1 MENLVRRTLIL
12 TLALVLTCAT
22 SFAQQVQRPY
32 KTNHSNRSGQQLDRA
47 AALPPQALPTSSSN
61 RPGLQLPQLFSGFE
75 APSDSLSENEI
86 LLRIARIYR
95 YQSDILQA
103 EARED
108 GEKAEGLIGLAM
120 TELNTLL
127 SQPDIMERPSFQ
139 ELYRS
144 VVTEYERF
152 YGTSPEIGT
161 IQYGEVFQLRADVFA
176 ALNEIENPLLEDI
189 TLPKV
194 QLAGTVVEMTM
205 NRLVEQSIAYLLRQ
219 PEKHMYRWLSRAE
232 TYFPMIEQVLD
243 EEGVPDEI
251 KYLAMIESGLNPHA
265 ASWAHAVGMWQFV
278 AGTGRMYDLEVNSW
292 VDERRDPEK
301 ATRAA
306 ARHLRDLYNT
316 FGDWQLALAAYNC
329 GAGNVRKALRRSGR
343 EKGTFWEI
351 YDHLPRET
359 RNYVP
364 MFIAAALV
372 ASNPDSYNLTKVE
385 PGPRYEYHYVPV
397 RGMLSL
403 DTIASL
409 ASTDVNTIKALNPE
423 LRRSSLPPT
432 KGAYFVRIPLGTY
445 DQFAENYRQLPEK
458 VKRTTIT
465 EYIVRRGDTLNKIA
479 GQNGVSL
486 AELRSANGIK
496 GSLLKV
502 GQRLVIPVPQYDA
515 GMDLTLAADAR
526 ATTVQYGARMVR
538 PIVAFGSGDLIAENA
553 RSSGPSA
560 PVVQASNRTE
570 SVAPRTT
577 TPTARAASS
586 NTGDT
591 RVVYKVR
598 RGDTLAKIAS
608 RYGVTIRDIQS
619 WNGIR
624 GSVIKSGQ
632 NLKLYPSDNAPS
644 ASTASTSGSESTVYR
659 VRRGDNLTSIAN
671 KYGVTVRQIQQWNDL
686 RGSTIRSGQ
695 RLKIN
700 AGSKAAAA
708 ATTVTYKV
716 KRGDSLGK
724 IATRYGVSVS
734 DLKSWNN
741 LKSNT
746 IIPGQKIK
754 VKT

>member
-1 MENLVRRTLIL
+1 MRRTLIL
-12 TLALVLTCAT
+12 TLALVLTSAT
-22 SFAQQVQRPY
+22 SLAQQVQSPR
-32 KTNHSNRSGQQLDRA
+32 TTARSNRSNQQIDRA
-47 AALPPQALPTSSSN
+47 ASLPPQTLPTLSTK
-61 RPGLQLPQLFSGFE
+61 RPGLQLPQLYSGFVT
-75 APSDSLSENEI
+75 PSDSLSENEI

-95 YQSDILQA
+95 YQADILQA
-103 EARED
+103 EAQND
-108 GEKAEGLIGLAM
+108 GEKAEELIGLAM
-120 TELNTLL
+120 TELSTLL

-152 YGTSPEIGT
+152 YGSSPEIGSL
-161 IQYGEVFQLRADVFA
+161 QYGEIFQLRADIFA
-176 ALNEIENPLLEDI
+176 ALNELENPLLEDV
-189 TLPKV
+189 TLPTPRPM
-194 QLAGTVVEMTM
+194 GTVVEMTM

-232 TYFPMIEQVLD
+232 TYFPMIEQVLA
-243 EEGVPDEI
+243 EEGLPDEI

-265 ASWAHAVGMWQFV
+265 VSWAQAVGMWQFI
-278 AGTGRMYDLEVNSW
+278 AGTGRMYDLQINSW

-329 GAGNVRKALRRSGR
+329 GAGNVTKALRRSGR

-351 YDHLPRET
+351 YEYLPRET

-372 ASNPDSYNLTKVE
+372 ASNPEAYNLRKVE

-403 DTIASL
+403 ETVARL
-409 ASTDVNTIKALNPE
+409 ANTDVNTIKALNPE

-432 KGAYFVRIPLGTY
+432 KGVYYVRIPFGSY
-445 DQFAENYRQLPEK
+445 DEFAENYRQLPEK
-458 VKRTTIT
+458 EKRTTIT
-465 EYIVRRGDTLNKIA
+465 EYVVRRGDTLNKIA
-479 GQNGVSL
+479 SQNGVSV

-496 GSLLKV
+496 GSLLRV

-515 GMDLTLAADAR
+515 AMDLAVAENAQ
-526 ATTVQYGARMVR
+526 AITVQYGPRTIR
-538 PIVAFGSGDLIAENA
+538 PITAAGPDLIAENT
-553 RSSGPSA
+553 RLSGPSV
-560 PVVQASNRTE
+560 PVVQASERSE
-570 SVAPRTT
+570 SVEPRTT
-577 TPTARAASS
+577 VNTPTPAVSS

-608 RYGVTIRDIQS
+608 RYGVTIRDIQN
-619 WNGIR
+619 WNGLK
-624 GSVIKSGQ
+624 GSVIKTGQ
-632 NLKLYPSDNAPS
+632 NLKLYPPDNATP
-644 ASTASTSGSESTVYR
+644 STATESESTVYR
-659 VRRGDNLTSIAN
+659 VRRGDTLTGIAS
-671 KYGVTVRQIQQWNDL
+671 KYGVTVKQIQQWNNL
-686 RGSTIRSGQ
+686 RGTTIRSGQ
-695 RLKIN
+695 RLKIYT
-700 AGSKAAAA
+700 GSKAAAS
-708 ATTVTYKV
+708 TTVTYKV

-724 IATRYGVSVS
+724 IAARYGVTVS

-746 IIPGQKIK
+746 IVPGQTLK
-754 VKT
+754 VRT